1 MEKNIK
7 KYISNV
13 KNIHLLLEN
22 INKDILTLNNK
33 LELLKEVNNVRL
45 DEKHELI
52 KNIINKKVQT
62 GGSGVSNNLEMNDE
76 LDLKIKNLQDK
87 VDAIVK
93 KTRTLQEITHA
104 NIKKTQT
111 NIANLS
117 QLNNSVNSIIGD
129 PDVTANLK
137 ENISKLNHE
146 DYEKFSSEELFEK
159 VKSQK

>member
-45 DEKHELI
+45 DEKHILI

-93 KTRTLQEITHA
+93 KTRTLQEITQA
-104 NIKKTQT
+104 NIEKTQ
-111 NIANLS
+111 ANLANLN
-117 QLNNSVNSIIGD
+117 QLNNSVNSIVGD
-129 PDVTANLK
+129 PDVTINLN
-137 ENISKLNHE
+137 ENISKLKQE
-146 DYEKFSSEELFEK
+146 DYEQYSSEELFEK